1 MCKES
6 SEHPPPLKPKLKPK
20 PKPRGALSQP
30 WKQQRAEVQ
39 GHFIYLTLLNFF
51 FFFSILFKLKLSKVV
66 PDKSE
71 GCRGSGLSFL
81 LLTTSAKDNTVGGG
95 GTVRQRQGSHQ
106 GLSKGALPEDGY
118 QPPYK
123 AMGAGSQGSCLT
135 HVCCGIKGQE
145 ESEESPPSPSAP
157 KDF

>member
-1 MCKES
+1 MEAAES
-6 SEHPPPLKPKLKPK
+6 
-20 PKPRGALSQP
+20 RGARPLYLPNASQ
-30 WKQQRAEVQ
+30 
-39 GHFIYLTLLNFF
+39 LL